1 VEVLNEPREGSTEF
15 SKINMETY
23 TQQHFGMFSGEKK
36 RVSLRFTI
44 NLLDA
49 IVDRFGT
56 GADVFYRP
64 DDDRHFV
71 VSTDIAISDQFFGW
85 IAGFRKMAQI
95 VSPPDVVADFQGFLS
110 DISQRYES
118 E

>member
-1 VEVLNEPREGSTEF
+1 
-15 SKINMETY
+15 M
-23 TQQHFGMFSGEKK
+23 
-36 RVSLRFTI
+36 
-44 NLLDA
+44 
-49 IVDRFGT
+49 VDRFGT
-56 GADVFYRP
+56 GSDVSYRP
-64 DDDRHFV
+64 DDKTHFI

-110 DISQRYES
+110 DISERYES